1 MATKISG
8 FGFYVPDN
16 IITNFDLEKQ
26 FDTSNEWIIERTG
39 IQERRFITP
48 NETNTSDLSV
58 KAAIKALEMAN
69 TMPEDLDLIIAA
81 TLSADY
87 NIPGMGVIIQ
97 DKLGC
102 KDIPAIDIRQ
112 QCSGFVYGLDL
123 ADLYIKSGKYK
134 KVLLIGAEIQSTGLN
149 LTDKG
154 RDLAVL
160 FGDGAGAFVLENSQD
175 NSDIIDSILHSDG
188 KYYKE
193 LWKESPNSTQTG
205 RIVIEDIQNGKIY
218 PKMNGRTVF
227 KHAITK
233 MPAVV
238 LELLKRNNITKE
250 DITQIIPHQANFRI
264 TQMVA
269 KRLGLSMDKVY
280 SNIHKYGN
288 TTAATIPIAFTEA
301 YNEGKFK
308 RGDLVITVSFGSG
321 FTWGAN
327 LIKF

>member
-48 NETNTSDLSV
+48 NETSTSDLSV
-58 KAAIKALEMAN
+58 KAAIKALKIAN
-69 TMPEDLDLIIAA
+69 IMQEDLDLIIAA

-87 NIPGMGVIIQ
+87 DIPGMGVIIQ

-193 LWKESPNSTQTG
+193 LWKESPDSTQTG

>member
-1 MATKISG
+1 MGTKISG

-16 IITNFDLEKQ
+16 IVTNFDLEKQ

-48 NETNTSDLSV
+48 NETSTSDLSV
-58 KAAIKALEMAN
+58 KAAIKALKMAN
-69 TMPEDLDLIIAA
+69 IMPEDLDLIIAA

-87 NIPGMGVIIQ
+87 DIPGMGVIIQ
-97 DKLGC
+97 NKLGC
-102 KDIPAIDIRQ
+102 KNVPAIDIRQ
-112 QCSGFVYGLDL
+112 QCSGFIYGLDL

-154 RDLAVL
+154 RDLAIL

>member
-48 NETNTSDLSV
+48 NETSTSDLSV
-58 KAAIKALEMAN
+58 KAAIKALKMAN
-69 TMPEDLDLIIAA
+69 IMQEDLDLIIAA

-87 NIPGMGVIIQ
+87 DIPGMGVIIQ

-193 LWKESPNSTQTG
+193 LWKESPDSTQTG

>member
-1 MATKISG
+1 MGTKISG

-16 IITNFDLEKQ
+16 TVTNFDLEKK

-58 KAAIKALEMAN
+58 NAAKKALKMAKVK
-69 TMPEDLDLIIAA
+69 PEDLDLIIAA

-87 NIPGMGVIIQ
+87 SIPGMGVIIQ

-112 QCSGFVYGLDL
+112 QCSGFIYGLDL
-123 ADLYIKSGKYK
+123 ADLYIKSGRYK
-134 KVLLIGAEIQSTGLN
+134 KILLIGAEIQSTGLN

-160 FGDGAGAFVLENSQD
+160 FGDGAGAFILENSQE

-193 LWKESPNSTQTG
+193 LWKESPNSSQTG
-205 RIVIEDIQNGKIY
+205 RILVEDIQNGKIY

-238 LELLKRNNITKE
+238 LELLKRNNLTKE

-308 RGDLVITVSFGSG
+308 KGDLIITVSFGSG

>member
-1 MATKISG
+1 MGTKISG
-8 FGFYVPDN
+8 FGFYVPEN
-16 IITNFDLEKQ
+16 TVTNFDLEKK

-58 KAAIKALEMAN
+58 NAAKKALEMAN
-69 TMPEDLDLIIAA
+69 IAPENLDLIISA
-81 TLSADY
+81 TLSADHS
-87 NIPGMGVIIQ
+87 IPGMGVIIQ

-112 QCSGFVYGLDL
+112 QCSGFIYGLDL
-123 ADLYIKSGKYK
+123 ADLYIKSGRYK
-134 KVLLIGAEIQSTGLN
+134 KILLIGAEIQSTGLN
-149 LTDKG
+149 LTDEG

-160 FGDGAGAFVLENSQD
+160 FGDGAGAFILENSKD
-175 NSDIIDSILHSDG
+175 TSDIIDSILHSDG

-193 LWKESPNSTQTG
+193 LWKESPNSTHKG
-205 RIVIEDIQNGKIY
+205 RVLVEDIQNGNIY

-227 KHAITK
+227 KHAVTK
-233 MPAVV
+233 MPAVI
-238 LELLKRNNITKE
+238 LELLKRNNLTKE

-269 KRLGLSMDKVY
+269 KRLRLPMDKVY

-308 RGDLVITVSFGSG
+308 KGDLIITVSFGSG

>member
-1 MATKISG
+1 MGTKISG

-16 IITNFDLEKQ
+16 IVTNFDLEKK

-48 NETNTSDLSV
+48 NETSTSDLSV
-58 KAAIKALEMAN
+58 KAAIKALKMAN
-69 TMPEDLDLIIAA
+69 TMPEDLDLIISA
-81 TLSADY
+81 TLSSDY

-112 QCSGFVYGLDL
+112 QCSGFIYGLDL
-123 ADLYIKSGKYK
+123 ADLYIKSGRYK
-134 KVLLIGAEIQSTGLN
+134 KILLIGAEIQSTGLN

-193 LWKESPNSTQTG
+193 LWKESPNSTQAG
-205 RIVIEDIQNGKIY
+205 RIVIEDIRNGKVY

-227 KHAITK
+227 KHAVTK

-301 YNEGKFK
+301 YNEEKFK

>member
-1 MATKISG
+1 MATKING

-48 NETNTSDLSV
+48 NETSTSDLSV
-58 KAAIKALEMAN
+58 KAAIKALKMAN

-87 NIPGMGVIIQ
+87 DIPGMGVIIQ

-102 KDIPAIDIRQ
+102 KNVPAIDIRQ
-112 QCSGFVYGLDL
+112 QCSGFIYGLDL

>member
-1 MATKISG
+1 MGTKING

-16 IITNFDLEKQ
+16 IVTNFDMEKK
-26 FDTSNEWIIERTG
+26 FDTSNEWIVERTG

-48 NETNTSDLSV
+48 NEMNTSDLSV
-58 KAAIKALEMAN
+58 IAAKKALKMAN
-69 TMPEDLDLIIAA
+69 TEPKDIDLIIAA

-87 NIPGMGVIIQ
+87 SFPGMGVIIQ
-97 DKLGC
+97 NKLGC
-102 KDIPAIDIRQ
+102 RNIPAIDIRQ
-112 QCSGFVYGLDL
+112 QCTGFVYGLDL
-123 ADLYIKSGKYK
+123 ADLYIKSGRYK

-149 LTDKG
+149 FTDSG

-160 FGDGAGAFVLENSQD
+160 FGDGAGAFVLENSK
-175 NSDIIDSILHSDG
+175 NGSDIIDSILHADG

-193 LWKESPNSTQTG
+193 LWKEVPTSTQMG
-205 RIVIEDIQNGKIY
+205 RIHHEDIENNKIY

-227 KHAITK
+227 RHAITK

-238 LELLKRNNITKE
+238 LELLEKNNLTKD
-250 DITQIIPHQANFRI
+250 DITQIIPHQANIRI

-269 KRLGLSMDKVY
+269 KRLGLSMDKVF

-301 YNEGKFK
+301 YAEGKFK
-308 RGDLVITVSFGSG
+308 RGDLIITVSFGSG

>member
-1 MATKISG
+1 M
-8 FGFYVPDN
+8 
-16 IITNFDLEKQ
+16 
-26 FDTSNEWIIERTG
+26 
-39 IQERRFITP
+39 
-48 NETNTSDLSV
+48 
-58 KAAIKALEMAN
+58 
-69 TMPEDLDLIIAA
+69 
-81 TLSADY
+81 
-87 NIPGMGVIIQ
+87 
-97 DKLGC
+97 
-102 KDIPAIDIRQ
+102 
-112 QCSGFVYGLDL
+112 
-123 ADLYIKSGKYK
+123 
-134 KVLLIGAEIQSTGLN
+134 
-149 LTDKG
+149 
-154 RDLAVL
+154 
-160 FGDGAGAFVLENSQD
+160 LENSQD

-308 RGDLVITVSFGSG
+308 RGDLIITVSFGSG

>member
-1 MATKISG
+1 MGTKISG

-16 IITNFDLEKQ
+16 IVTNFDLEKK

-48 NETNTSDLSV
+48 NETSTSDLSV
-58 KAAIKALEMAN
+58 KAAIKALKMAN
-69 TMPEDLDLIIAA
+69 TMPEDLDLIISA
-81 TLSADY
+81 TLSSDY

-112 QCSGFVYGLDL
+112 QCSGFIYGLDL
-123 ADLYIKSGKYK
+123 ADLYIKSGRYK
-134 KVLLIGAEIQSTGLN
+134 KILLIGAEIQSTGLN

-193 LWKESPNSTQTG
+193 LWKESPNSTQAG
-205 RIVIEDIQNGKIY
+205 RIVIEDIRNGKVY

-227 KHAITK
+227 KHAVTK

-301 YNEGKFK
+301 YNEEKFK

-327 LIKF
+327 LINF

>member
-1 MATKISG
+1 MGTKISG

-16 IITNFDLEKQ
+16 IVTNFDLEKQ

-48 NETNTSDLSV
+48 NETSTSDLSV
-58 KAAIKALEMAN
+58 KAAIKALKMAN
-69 TMPEDLDLIIAA
+69 IMPEDLDLIIAA

-87 NIPGMGVIIQ
+87 DIPGMGVIIQ

-112 QCSGFVYGLDL
+112 QCSGFIYGLDL

-227 KHAITK
+227 KHAVTK